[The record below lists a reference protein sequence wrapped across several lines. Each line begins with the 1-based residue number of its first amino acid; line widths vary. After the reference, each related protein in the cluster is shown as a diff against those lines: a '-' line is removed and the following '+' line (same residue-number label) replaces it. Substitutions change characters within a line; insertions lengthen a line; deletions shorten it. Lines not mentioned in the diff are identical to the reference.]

1 MRNQVFKKLFSVL
14 LALIMVAGLLPASV
28 LAEGEGNADST
39 PAPTEA
45 VQPTESAEPTAPTET
60 ETPEVTEVPE
70 PTPENPAATVEP
82 TQGEPTAE
90 PTDEGIMPANVM
102 PVQANVELQYRIVH
116 LDCGREYFT
125 KDWIIALINEMAD
138 AGYNQLQLAF
148 GNGGF
153 RFYLNDMAIGSHSSD
168 EVKNALEAGNA
179 HYNTYGDDENGP
191 NNQEWITYNP
201 SKNAL
206 TETEMNAIIAHAQ
219 SKGIEIVPMLNTP
232 GHMHAVLAAMSELG
246 ISGDL
251 QVSGKP
257 GCLNLENKAAV
268 SFTKELV
275 NKYVKYF
282 ADNGCNFFNAAMDE
296 YSSWENVFYN
306 YANDIISIITGNNMT
321 PRMFNDAL
329 RSNNTISNSNVQV
342 CYWFYGNDCYPVG
355 QITQYQ
361 LINANHDYY
370 YVSTNENWNLYREGY
385 TFVGEYNEDTWINK
399 AKQFNNNTF
408 NYGRGVGTH
417 VNNPVGSMFC
427 IWCNTPGKNT
437 ETQIAQQIR
446 MILRVIG
453 ARMQNSEIYSASNE
467 LVEGGFKADGTI
479 NVPTNNKTVGN
490 GSGNT
495 TADNDTVRVTGPNLA
510 ALTAPEHT
518 GEIAGIEAVEGRI
531 MAYDV
536 TPSTA
541 DNNKYTGE
549 AEVRIKIPAEWD
561 SSKVNAFIVEND
573 GTVND
578 ITGKTEDGW
587 YVFTAPHFSVMGIY
601 EKAATTEVGGTIEI
615 VAGSTGVITVPGD
628 VTNSVGEIADETVA
642 KKVEVKSVQQT
653 GKPISYSATAS
664 ASISAYTEPKW
675 PYTSYSE
682 SNLIDGNANTYYWSK
697 NPQTVGAYAQVD
709 LGVAIPFD
717 AVRIIPTNNADAK
730 CTADVEVSADGSS
743 WTTIGNYDGT
753 KITILSNTA
762 GNVRYIKVRI
772 TEEKANWWQLAEIQ
786 WGSYANGTFTRMAA
800 SGSVTTEGKTET
812 QVTIK
817 GIKVDTTTIEID
829 GKTYTIKVVDATLAE
844 QVLPINLWIT
854 NTGVVPTGWG
864 TSYNSVTREGFT
876 YALDTAH
883 TSGGWETFRAI
894 YELKATEGSIHSAQ
908 GAKLSELIPNTGTA
922 YGYRGGNTPEEYN
935 VDIWKCSYNTPEERQ
950 STDGW
955 TNSSN
960 KGTEFEY
967 IRYWEN
973 KWEYYSATTGKWI
986 EISEVGAGK
995 DDSAKN
1001 QVCVWYRQVTTVTS
1015 EVTTEIVDWGP
1026 IKYAANQCLLD
1037 FAVKYDGT
1045 AGRIPDSFP
1054 VTGKTIGF
1062 DIAPTGNETYY
1073 GTDNGVSYRTVY
1085 GIAGVETAEYEV
1097 YMITLTPSN
1106 DKHTEYINNGSTQ
1119 SSYKYKGTEK
1129 IAWAKTEADANSAE
1143 LYKMPNVKYG
1153 GEPFLESVKIYKN
1166 QGLLVTYYLRA
1177 KETPDSLTVHYA
1189 IQGSETAFYEYN
1201 IAVDRGTTFDSGIA
1215 LDHSQDPYVG
1225 GPLLNG
1231 RVTNSNGETIT
1242 VSSNLATLQGLE
1254 PQYRYSKYEIVGFRK
1269 DDKNVWIYYTFT
1281 REHTYVIDFGL
1292 PLKIKFSDF
1301 GVTTD
1306 AAIDTVSLWEKE
1318 IVLENK
1324 GLYGTAKVITESTEG
1339 KYVLYTLDKPL
1350 DKNITIPLYVKFKQR
1365 VDNDNNKPQRFTA
1378 NIIPATNVYY
1388 EDSFAKFYGSDGTQ
1402 QTVFNPTSAGDVA
1415 GTWYV
1420 AKDTSADNNANAKQ
1434 ALETLGQADH
1444 NPYGYD
1450 PAYNNCTMFSMGS
1463 ARKVTVT
1470 SDMVTN
1476 WTDTS
1481 TWPTAQFTFKG
1492 TGFDIIS
1499 LTDNTSGAI
1508 FVDVYKGNSNSGE
1521 KEKGHV
1527 VNNYYGYTYS
1537 EENGWKINNNPNAIY
1552 QVPVIKVSGLTY
1564 GEHTVVIKVCYD
1576 KIFDVADGKKYSFW
1590 LDAVRVYDPA
1600 GNTLD
1605 NDYVKDSEVKPIYVE
1620 VRKAIIGQSNFTAD
1634 TSVLANGAVF
1644 IDGKST
1650 GATLEEYKNFGPNHE
1665 VYLAKGQAIAFR
1677 IVADKQPT
1685 TVQIGVK
1692 LANGSSGELTLSG
1705 SNAKFAA
1712 YGDAGESVKLTLNT
1726 ATDMYYALNGITWT
1740 VENGSQKSNVIV
1752 LTNTGENSIVSI
1764 TNVKCT
1770 YASITENTTNAV
1782 TLAISYDDA
1791 LMAVDAVNNAI
1802 TPVEPE
1808 PEPEPEPEKTFE
1820 PERFEASWSRNVMQG
1835 RKATLTV
1842 KTSEDVEAITVD
1854 GQTIRS
1860 YRTRTERMG
1869 FGRRAKRITYREFTY
1884 SMVAQESADF
1894 SVTAINAE
1902 GTESEA
1908 ITARLTVKTRPNSM
1922 RDMWDWFKGWF

>member
-1 MRNQVFKKLFSVL
+1 MRNQMFKKLFSVL

-70 PTPENPAATVEP
+70 PTPENPATTVEP

-116 LDCGREYFT
+116 LDCGRKYFS
-125 KDWIIALINEMAD
+125 KDWIIALMYEAKA
-138 AGYNQLQLAF
+138 AGYNQVQLAF
-148 GNGGF
+148 GNKGL
-153 RFYLNDMAIGSHSSD
+153 RFLLNDMSVTVDGTAYDAKSAIQEGNKAYYNAG
-168 EVKNALEAGNA
+168 EKNE
-179 HYNTYGDDENGP
+179 
-191 NNQEWITYNP
+191 
-201 SKNAL
+201 L
-206 TETEMNAIIAHAQ
+206 TEAEMNEILAVADKI
-219 SKGIEIVPMLNTP
+219 GIEIVPLFNTP
-232 GHMHAVLAAMSELG
+232 FHMEAVITAMGRLG
-246 ISGDL
+246 ITKAYYGSNAA
-251 QVSGKP
+251 
-257 GCLNLENKAAV
+257 CLNLSNNTATAFVKA
-268 SFTKELV
+268 LMQ
-275 NKYVKYF
+275 KYITYFQGKGCKYF
-282 ADNGCNFFNAAMDE
+282 NFGADE
-296 YSSWENVFYN
+296 YVGGWNNTFYS
-306 YANDIISIITGNNMT
+306 YANDVAKMISEAGMT
-321 PRMFNDAL
+321 ARAFNDSF
-329 RSNNTISNSNVQV
+329 RYNSNTYISNEYLKDV
-342 CYWFYGNDCYPVG
+342 CYWYTGYSGNLYSGAKTIADSGYN
-355 QITQYQ
+355 
-361 LINANHDYY
+361 LINTNKDYY
-370 YVSTNENWNLYREGY
+370 YVLDSSKSSEYKLSSGNYNNGNNSWENYAGGFSNTTYNNWNTAVGNGNY
-385 TFVGEYNEDTWINK
+385 TATP
-399 AKQFNNNTF
+399 A
-408 NYGRGVGTH
+408 
-417 VNNPVGSMFC
+417 GSMFC
-427 IWCNTPGKNT
+427 IWCDEPGQGT
-437 ETQIAQQIR
+437 ETEVAQQIR

-453 ARMQNSEIYSASNE
+453 ARMQNKNDYSASDV

-479 NVPTNNKTVGN
+479 NVPTNTTTVGN
-490 GSGNT
+490 GNGNAT

-510 ALTAPEHT
+510 ALKCKTATVAIQGAAE
-518 GEIAGIEAVEGRI
+518 GKIA
-531 MAYDV
+531 AYDV

-541 DNNKYTGE
+541 DSNYTKK
-549 AEVRIKIPAEWD
+549 AEVRIKIPEGWD
-561 SSKVNAFIVEND
+561 SSKVIAFIVEND
-573 GTVND
+573 GTVKD
-578 ITGKTEDGW
+578 INGTATEDGW
-587 YVFTAPHFSVMGIY
+587 YMFTAPHFSVMGIY

-615 VAGSTGVITVPGD
+615 VAGQTGVITVPGD
-628 VTNSVGEIADETVA
+628 VTNNVGEIENDTVA
-642 KKVEVKSVQQT
+642 TKVKVEKVQQT
-653 GKPISYSATAS
+653 GETISYNATAS
-664 ASISAYTEPKW
+664 ASLEPHAVNYGYTTYTYSA
-675 PYTSYSE
+675 SY
-682 SNLIDGNANTYYWSK
+682 LIDGKESTYYWSNK
-697 NPQTVGAYAQVD
+697 AQTVGAYAQVD
-709 LGVAIPFD
+709 LGAAIPFD
-717 AVRIIPTNNADAK
+717 AVRIIPTSSDDAK

-743 WTTIGNYDGT
+743 WTTIGSYDGT
-753 KITILSNTA
+753 KTTVLSNTA
-762 GNVRYIKVRI
+762 GNVRYIKVKI
-772 TEEKANWWQLAEIQ
+772 TKASDYWWQLAEIQ

-817 GIKVDTTTIEID
+817 GIAGGETTIEID
-829 GKTYTIKVVDATLAE
+829 GKTYTIKVVDATLAQ

-1045 AGRIPDSFP
+1045 ENRIPNSFP
-1054 VTGKTIGF
+1054 ATGKTIGF
-1062 DIAPTGNETYY
+1062 DCPTNQAVPLSNGYVVKDTDGTY
-1073 GTDNGVSYRTVY
+1073 YRTVY

-1097 YMITLTPSN
+1097 YMITLTPSS
-1106 DKHTEYINNGSTQ
+1106 DSHTAYINNGSTQ
-1119 SSYKYKGTEK
+1119 ANYKYKGTEK
-1129 IAWAKTEADANSAE
+1129 IAWAKTEADANSTE
-1143 LYKMPNVKYG
+1143 LNKMPNVKYG
-1153 GEPFLESVKIYKN
+1153 GEPFLESVKIYQY

-1177 KETPDSLTVHYA
+1177 KQTPDSLTVHYA

-1201 IAVDRGTTFDSGIA
+1201 IAVNQGTTFDSGIA
-1215 LDHSQDPYVG
+1215 LNPQDDDTVG

-1231 RVTNSNGETIT
+1231 EVINSNNETIT
-1242 VSSNLATLQGLE
+1242 VSSELATLQGLE
-1254 PQYRYSKYEIVGFRK
+1254 PQYRYSKYKIVDFRK

-1301 GVTTD
+1301 GVTND
-1306 AAIDTVSLWEKE
+1306 ADIKTVSLWEKE

-1350 DKNITIPLYVKFKQR
+1350 DQNITIPLYVKFKQR

-1388 EDSFAKFYGSDGTQ
+1388 EDSFAKFTDGSGTAAGATWTIVKNDGGTLDEQ
-1402 QTVFNPTSAGDVA
+1402 QQKNSYTN
-1415 GTWYV
+1415 
-1420 AKDTSADNNANAKQ
+1420 Q
-1434 ALETLGQADH
+1434 ALEALGQADH

-1450 PAYNNCTMFSMGS
+1450 PAYDSCTMFSMGS

-1470 SDMVTN
+1470 SDMAKDGVV
-1476 WTDTS
+1476 
-1481 TWPTAQFTFKG
+1481 WPTAQFTFKG

-1508 FVDVYKGNSNSGE
+1508 FVDVYKG
-1521 KEKGHV
+1521 KEATGNRFKSYMV
-1527 VNNYYGYTYS
+1527 DNYYGYKY
-1537 EENGWKINNNPNAIY
+1537 ENGAWVVDKNASNALY
-1552 QVPVIKVSGLTY
+1552 QIPVMRMRDLGY
-1564 GEHTVVIKVCYD
+1564 GEYTAVVTVFYD
-1576 KIFDVADGKKYSFW
+1576 RAFDHADRKSYNFW
-1590 LDAVRVYDPA
+1590 LDAVRVYDPMGESVNT
-1600 GNTLD
+1600 GNIYGQDGEAYPQYIKLR
-1605 NDYVKDSEVKPIYVE
+1605 SELKE
-1620 VRKAIIGQSNFTAD
+1620 LNKGETA
-1634 TSVLANGAVF
+1634 SSGALF
-1644 IDGKST
+1644 IDGKENANIS
-1650 GATLEEYKNFGPNHE
+1650 EYANYGPNNE
-1665 VYLAKGQAIAFR
+1665 VYLAKGQAISFKLVDENLSKIA
-1677 IVADKQPT
+1677 
-1685 TVQIGVK
+1685 TVQIGAK
-1692 LANGSSGELTLSG
+1692 APNGTANLVVNNGE
-1705 SNAKFAA
+1705 AKVL
-1712 YGDAGESVKLTLNT
+1712 GT
-1726 ATDMYYALNGITWT
+1726 ATEMYYDITTAAVNNGAQLVT
-1740 VENGSQKSNVIV
+1740 V
-1752 LTNTGENSIVSI
+1752 TNTGAAILSLTNLKITFTEGNHTVSLDKVSAELQ
-1764 TNVKCT
+1764 TQ
-1770 YASITENTTNAV
+1770 AV
-1782 TLAISYDDA
+1782 QMVRA
-1791 LMAVDAVNNAI
+1791 LFAPA
-1802 TPVEPE
+1802 PVE

-1860 YRTRTERMG
+1860 YRTRTERVG

>member
-14 LALIMVAGLLPASV
+14 LTLIMVAGLLPASV

-45 VQPTESAEPTAPTET
+45 VQPTESAEPTTPTET
-60 ETPEVTEVPE
+60 ETPEVTEIPE

-82 TQGEPTAE
+82 TQGEPTAK

-116 LDCGREYFT
+116 LDCGRKYFS
-125 KDWIIALINEMAD
+125 KDWIIALMYEAKA
-138 AGYNQLQLAF
+138 AGYNQVQLAF
-148 GNGGF
+148 GNKGL
-153 RFYLNDMAIGSHSSD
+153 RFLLDDMS
-168 EVKNALEAGNA
+168 V
-179 HYNTYGDDENGP
+179 NTYEKQAVTDAIKEGNKAY
-191 NNQEWITYNP
+191 YNAGE
-201 SKNAL
+201 KNEL
-206 TETEMNAIIAHAQ
+206 TEAEMDEIFVAADKI
-219 SKGIEIVPMLNTP
+219 GIEIVPLFNTP
-232 GHMHAVLAAMSELG
+232 FHMEAVITAM
-246 ISGDL
+246 
-251 QVSGKP
+251 GKLNITNAYYDSNKA
-257 GCLNLENKAAV
+257 CLNLSNNYATAFVKA
-268 SFTKELV
+268 LMQ
-275 NKYVKYF
+275 KYITYFQGKGCKYF
-282 ADNGCNFFNAAMDE
+282 NFGADE
-296 YSSWENVFYN
+296 YTGGWNSTFYN
-306 YANDIISIITGNNMT
+306 YANEIVSMISAAGMNARI
-321 PRMFNDAL
+321 FNDSF
-329 RSNNTISNSNVQV
+329 RSDSNNGYVNNAQV
-342 CYWFYGNDCYPVG
+342 CYWSSNSGYASTATVYNYAKK
-355 QITQYQ
+355 I
-361 LINANHDYY
+361 INTNQDFY
-370 YVSTNENWNLYREGY
+370 YVVNKDTQQSTWSPNSYYAFSGSFDETTWVNYAKNFSNTTYKNFAGY
-385 TFVGEYNEDTWINK
+385 
-399 AKQFNNNTF
+399 NNGAESIT
-408 NYGRGVGTH
+408 
-417 VNNPVGSMFC
+417 PVGSMFC
-427 IWCNTPGKNT
+427 IWCDNPSHKD
-437 ETQIAQQIR
+437 ETQIAKEIR

-453 ARMQNSEIYSASNE
+453 ARMQNSDIYSASDV
-467 LVEGGFKADGTI
+467 LVESGFKADGTI

-510 ALTAPEHT
+510 ALKCETATVAIQGAAE
-518 GEIAGIEAVEGRI
+518 GKIA
-531 MAYDV
+531 AYDV

-549 AEVRIKIPAEWD
+549 AEVRIKIPEGWD
-561 SSKVNAFIVEND
+561 SSKVIAFIVESD
-573 GTVND
+573 STVND

-587 YVFTAPHFSVMGIY
+587 YAFTASHFSVMGIY
-601 EKAATTEVGGTIEI
+601 EKAATTEVGRTIEI
-615 VAGSTGVITVPGD
+615 TKGSTGVITVNGV
-628 VTNSVGEIADETVA
+628 VTSDKIGSPV
-642 KKVEVKSVQQT
+642 
-653 GKPISYSATAS
+653 
-664 ASISAYTEPKW
+664 
-675 PYTSYSE
+675 
-682 SNLIDGNANTYYWSK
+682 
-697 NPQTVGAYAQVD
+697 
-709 LGVAIPFD
+709 
-717 AVRIIPTNNADAK
+717 NADIA
-730 CTADVEVSADGSS
+730 AVAENGI
-743 WTTIGNYDGT
+743 TT
-753 KITILSNTA
+753 TA
-762 GNVRYIKVRI
+762 GE
-772 TEEKANWWQLAEIQ
+772 TTTAEITSTSDLKE
-786 WGSYANGTFTRMAA
+786 GNKYLIYNTRHNKTLTNQE
-800 SGSVTTEGKTET
+800 STWNNYYYYKGLKLNGSVTTDNGNWWKIKSVNGGYTVDYNAGSKFLTIGNNTASVGSSSAILSLSYNETGKYWNISQNSYYLNNLGDTET
-812 QVTIK
+812 AGGWRDNEAPTDAGSQWQIHEIRQTGDKTTITIK
-817 GIKVDTTTIEID
+817 GIAVGTTTIEID

-864 TSYNSVTREGFT
+864 TSYNNVTREGFT
-876 YALDTAH
+876 YGLDTLH
-883 TSGGWETFRAI
+883 TYNGWETFRAI
-894 YELKATEGSIHSAQ
+894 YELKATEGSIHSEQ
-908 GAKLSELIPNTGTA
+908 GVKLSELIPNKGKA
-922 YGYRGGNTPEEYN
+922 YGYRGSNTPEEYN
-935 VDIWKCSYNTPEERQ
+935 VDIWKCSYNASAERQ

-1045 AGRIPDSFP
+1045 ANRIPNSFP

-1062 DIAPTGNETYY
+1062 DIAPIDNVTYY
-1073 GTDNGVSYRTVY
+1073 GTDNGAIYRTVY
-1085 GIAGVETAEYEV
+1085 GIAGVETLNYEV
-1097 YMITLTPSN
+1097 YMITVTPTS
-1106 DKHTEYINNGSTQ
+1106 DTHTDYVTKGTKPTELNYG
-1119 SSYKYKGTEK
+1119 GTEK
-1129 IAWAKTEADANSAE
+1129 IAWAKTEADANSTE
-1143 LYKMPNVKYG
+1143 LNKMPNVKYG
-1153 GEPFLESVKIYKN
+1153 GEPFLESVKIYQY

-1177 KETPDSLTVHYA
+1177 KQTPDSLTVHYA

-1201 IAVDRGTTFDSGIA
+1201 IAVNKGTTFNSGIA

-1281 REHTYVIDFGL
+1281 REYTYVIDFGL

-1301 GVTTD
+1301 GVTND

-1388 EDSFAKFYGSDGTQ
+1388 EDSFAKFNHGAGAAASAMWTPVYDPGTDAN
-1402 QTVFNPTSAGDVA
+1402 T
-1415 GTWYV
+1415 
-1420 AKDTSADNNANAKQ
+1420 NANTTQ
-1434 ALETLGQADH
+1434 ALEALGQTDH

-1450 PAYNNCTMFSMGS
+1450 PAYQNSTMFSMGS
-1463 ARKVTVT
+1463 AQKVTVT

-1508 FVDVYKGNSNSGE
+1508 FVDVVNKETGK
-1521 KEKGHV
+1521 KEKSV
-1527 VNNYYGYTYS
+1527 FVDNYYGYTYDAT
-1537 EENGWKINNNPNAIY
+1537 NGWQPSTSNKPNALY
-1552 QVPVIKVSGLTY
+1552 QIPVIAVRGLDY
-1564 GEHTVVIKVCYD
+1564 DEHNVVIKVAYSEY
-1576 KIFDVADGKKYSFW
+1576 FDHTANKGSYNFW
-1590 LDAVRVYDPA
+1590 LDAVRVYDPMGKSENT
-1600 GNTLD
+1600 GNTYGQDGEAYPQYIKLR
-1605 NDYVKDSEVKPIYVE
+1605 SE
-1620 VRKAIIGQSNFTAD
+1620 
-1634 TSVLANGAVF
+1634 LAANNGTVGVNGKLLF
-1644 IDGKST
+1644 IDGKENASIS
-1650 GATLEEYKNFGPNHE
+1650 EYANYGPNNE
-1665 VYLAKGQAIAFR
+1665 VYLANGQAITFKLTGNL
-1677 IVADKQPT
+1677 DKIAA
-1685 TVQIGVK
+1685 VQIGAK
-1692 LANGSSGELTLSG
+1692 SPNSNETNKANMVIGDSNKQLS
-1705 SNAKFAA
+1705 
-1712 YGDAGESVKLTLNT
+1712 T
-1726 ATDMYYALNGITWT
+1726 ATEMYYDITTAAVNNGAQLVT
-1740 VENGSQKSNVIV
+1740 V
-1752 LTNTGENSIVSI
+1752 TNTGEAILSLTNLKITYTEKGSVSLGAMNAEEQ
-1764 TNVKCT
+1764 T
-1770 YASITENTTNAV
+1770 ASV
-1782 TLAISYDDA
+1782 
-1791 LMAVDAVNNAI
+1791 MAVRALFAPA
-1802 TPVEPE
+1802 PVE

-1820 PERFEASWSRNVMQG
+1820 PERFEASWTKNVMQG

-1860 YRTRTERMG
+1860 YRTRTERVG

>member
-45 VQPTESAEPTAPTET
+45 VQPTESAEPTEPTKT

-116 LDCGREYFT
+116 LDCGRKYFS
-125 KDWIIALINEMAD
+125 KDWIIALMHEAKA
-138 AGYNQLQLAF
+138 AGYNQVQLAF
-148 GNGGF
+148 GNKGL
-153 RFYLNDMAIGSHSSD
+153 RFLLKDMSVNNYDTQAVTAAIQ
-168 EVKNALEAGNA
+168 AGNEA
-179 HYNTYGDDENGP
+179 YYDAGE
-191 NNQEWITYNP
+191 
-201 SKNAL
+201 KNEL
-206 TETEMNAIIAHAQ
+206 TEAEMNDIFAAANEI
-219 SKGIEIVPMLNTP
+219 GIEIVPLFNTP
-232 GHMHAVLAAMSELG
+232 FHMEAVITAMGQLNIQDAYYG
-246 ISGDL
+246 NN
-251 QVSGKP
+251 KA
-257 GCLNLENKAAV
+257 CLNLSNDYATAFVKA
-268 SFTKELV
+268 LMQ
-275 NKYVKYF
+275 KYITYFQGKGCKYF
-282 ADNGCNFFNAAMDE
+282 NFGADE
-296 YSSWENVFYN
+296 YTGGWNSTFYN
-306 YANDIISIITGNNMT
+306 YANEIVSMISAAGMNARI
-321 PRMFNDAL
+321 FNDSF
-329 RSNNTISNSNVQV
+329 RSDSNNGYVNNAQV
-342 CYWFYGNDCYPVG
+342 CYWSSNSGYASTATVYNYAKK
-355 QITQYQ
+355 I
-361 LINANHDYY
+361 INTNQDFY
-370 YVSTNENWNLYREGY
+370 YVVNKDTQQSTWSPNSYYAFSGSFDETTWVNYAKNFSNTTYKNFAGY
-385 TFVGEYNEDTWINK
+385 
-399 AKQFNNNTF
+399 NNGAESIT
-408 NYGRGVGTH
+408 
-417 VNNPVGSMFC
+417 PVGSMFC
-427 IWCNTPGKNT
+427 IWCDNPSHKD
-437 ETQIAQQIR
+437 ETQIAKEIR

-453 ARMQNSEIYSASNE
+453 ARMQNSDIYSASDV

-479 NVPTNNKTVGN
+479 NTSGSVSTPPTIKDEHGYEGKIDVAIGTSTRIYLPEGIVATWTVTEGKDVVELVAVESDAQKRGEQVVEFADAAPINGNAVMVKALKAGTATVIATLEDGTAITANVEVTDNAKETITVVVGKSFEKTIDGKYD
-490 GSGNT
+490 GTYNT
-495 TADNDTVRVTGPNLA
+495 DKP
-510 ALTAPEHT
+510 
-518 GEIAGIEAVEGRI
+518 EIAT
-531 MAYDV
+531 V
-536 TPSTA
+536 TAEHSQTA
-541 DNNKYTGE
+541 GVT
-549 AEVRIKIPAEWD
+549 
-561 SSKVNAFIVEND
+561 
-573 GTVND
+573 
-578 ITGKTEDGW
+578 
-587 YVFTAPHFSVMGIY
+587 HY
-601 EKAATTEVGGTIEI
+601 EKATLGAGTFFISNNANDTNPTVTVTFEDAGNGKYYIKNSNGEYIYPNATREYGKWSYSLGKGKEPVTIDVNNNNIVVKREVKATTIFGTTATTTYLTLNNSGFGASGNRTNLYIYTQRVEQGIDQTKLTFTGYKEGTTTVTIAGVEYTIE
-615 VAGSTGVITVPGD
+615 
-628 VTNSVGEIADETVA
+628 
-642 KKVEVKSVQQT
+642 VK
-653 GKPISYSATAS
+653 AA
-664 ASISAYTEPKW
+664 EL
-675 PYTSYSE
+675 E
-682 SNLIDGNANTYYWSK
+682 
-697 NPQTVGAYAQVD
+697 
-709 LGVAIPFD
+709 
-717 AVRIIPTNNADAK
+717 
-730 CTADVEVSADGSS
+730 
-743 WTTIGNYDGT
+743 
-753 KITILSNTA
+753 
-762 GNVRYIKVRI
+762 NV
-772 TEEKANWWQLAEIQ
+772 
-786 WGSYANGTFTRMAA
+786 
-800 SGSVTTEGKTET
+800 
-812 QVTIK
+812 
-817 GIKVDTTTIEID
+817 
-829 GKTYTIKVVDATLAE
+829 
-844 QVLPINLWIT
+844 VLPINLWIT
-854 NTGVVPTGWG
+854 NTGVVPSGW
-864 TSYNSVTREGFT
+864 SNSNPVEFT
-876 YALDTAH
+876 YSDD
-883 TSGGWETFRAI
+883 SGNRRSI
-894 YELKATEGSIHSAQ
+894 YMLKASYSTVNSPNGISLSSILPQ
-908 GAKLSELIPNTGTA
+908 VTGTA
-922 YGYRGGNTPEEYN
+922 KSWDGNTYN
-935 VDIWKCSYNTPEERQ
+935 VTYWKSAYHTAENRQ

-955 TNSSN
+955 TNYSH
-960 KGTEFEY
+960 KGTKFEY
-967 IRYWEN
+967 IRFYESSWAYSVDGITWVNIEN
-973 KWEYYSATTGKWI
+973 
-986 EISEVGAGK
+986 VGAEAT
-995 DDSAKN
+995 DTDKN
-1001 QVCVWYRQVTTVTS
+1001 QVCIWYRQVTTVTS

-1026 IKYAANQCLLD
+1026 IDYEANQCLLD
-1037 FAVKYDGT
+1037 FAVKYDGIE
-1045 AGRIPDSFP
+1045 GGGMKPKSFP
-1054 VTGKTIGF
+1054 VTGKTMGF
-1062 DIAPTGNETYY
+1062 TCPTGQTVPLGNGYVVRDTDGTY
-1073 GTDNGVSYRTVY
+1073 YRTVY

-1153 GEPFLESVKIYKN
+1153 GEPFLESVKIYQY

-1177 KETPDSLTVHYA
+1177 KETTESLSVHYA
-1189 IQGSETAFYEYN
+1189 IDGTNVEFHKYN
-1201 IAVDRGTTFDSGIA
+1201 IIVKANADGTYPTFDENIGLNQTNKKGP
-1215 LDHSQDPYVG
+1215 LDHGTIV
-1225 GPLLNG
+1225 
-1231 RVTNSNGETIT
+1231 NSNNVTIT
-1242 VSSNLATLQGLE
+1242 VSSDLSTLNNLE
-1254 PQYRYSKYEIVGFRK
+1254 PQYRYSDYDVERSERK
-1269 DDKNVWIYYTFT
+1269 DPKNVWIYYTFK

-1306 AAIDTVSLWEKE
+1306 AAIDTVSLWKE
-1318 IVLENK
+1318 QIVHENK
-1324 GLYGTAKVITESTEG
+1324 GLYGTAKVITGSTEG

-1378 NIIPATNVYY
+1378 NIIPATSVYY
-1388 EDSFAKFYGSDGTQ
+1388 EDSFAKFTNGSYVDGESNSQ
-1402 QTVFNPTSAGDVA
+1402 EIKWGIEGTS
-1415 GTWYV
+1415 TE
-1420 AKDTSADNNANAKQ
+1420 ANATQ
-1434 ALETLGQADH
+1434 ALEALG
-1444 NPYGYD
+1444 NKTNVYGYD
-1450 PAYNNCTMFSMGS
+1450 PKYDSCTMFSMGS

-1470 SDMVTN
+1470 SDMATTGVV
-1476 WTDTS
+1476 
-1481 TWPTAQFTFKG
+1481 WPTAQFTFKG

-1508 FVDVYKGNSNSGE
+1508 FVVVYKGNSNSGE

-1685 TVQIGVK
+1685 TMQIGVK

>member
-45 VQPTESAEPTAPTET
+45 VQPTESAEPTTPTET

-70 PTPENPAATVEP
+70 PTPENPAATV
-82 TQGEPTAE
+82 EPTAE

-125 KDWIIALINEMAD
+125 KDWIIALINEMAE

-153 RFYLNDMAIGSHSSD
+153 RFYLNNMAVGSYSH
-168 EVKNALEAGNA
+168 EQVMGALEAGNK
-179 HYNTYGDDENGP
+179 HYNIYGDGENGP
-191 NNQEWITYNP
+191 TNSEWITYNP
-201 SKNAL
+201 SVNAL
-206 TETEMNAIIAHAQ
+206 TQTEMDTIIKHAQ

-246 ISGDL
+246 ISGNL

-257 GCLNLENKAAV
+257 GCLNLENTVAV

-275 NKYVKYF
+275 SKYVKYF

-342 CYWFYGNDCYPVG
+342 CYWFYGNDCYPVD

-370 YVSTNENWNLYREGY
+370 YVSTNENWNLYKEGY

-408 NYGRGVGTH
+408 NYGRGFGTH

-453 ARMQNSEIYSASNE
+453 ACMQNSDIYSASDVH
-467 LVEGGFKADGTI
+467 VEGGFKADGTI
-479 NVPTNNKTVGN
+479 NVPTNNKTVVN
-490 GSGNT
+490 
-495 TADNDTVRVTGPNLA
+495 DNDTVRVTGPNLA

-541 DNNKYTGE
+541 DNTYTGE

-561 SSKVNAFIVEND
+561 SSKVNAFIVGND
-573 GTVND
+573 STVND

-601 EKAATTEVGGTIEI
+601 EKAATTEVGGTITI
-615 VAGSTGVITVPGD
+615 VEGKEEVLTVDGEVAKNKIGDPADTAVAIKTGVEYGTKPGEGTQFTLGNKITTGD
-628 VTNSVGEIADETVA
+628 GVISDGNGNYLVVSEKGEISNTKEIADATVFN
-642 KKVEVKSVQQT
+642 VTSSGYLTTYYTIQVKGRNQYLTINNNNKLAIQNSSSPWYYYNGYGFYQQK
-653 GKPISYSATAS
+653 GRNYYYLKFNNGWTAS
-664 ASISAYTEPKW
+664 TGNG
-675 PYTSYSE
+675 TSGYLYKRADSP
-682 SNLIDGNANTYYWSK
+682 NL
-697 NPQTVGAYAQVD
+697 VD
-709 LGVAIPFD
+709 I
-717 AVRIIPTNNADAK
+717 
-730 CTADVEVSADGSS
+730 
-743 WTTIGNYDGT
+743 T
-753 KITILSNTA
+753 KIT
-762 GNVRYIKVRI
+762 
-772 TEEKANWWQLAEIQ
+772 
-786 WGSYANGTFTRMAA
+786 F
-800 SGSVTTEGKTET
+800 
-812 QVTIK
+812 K
-817 GIKVDTTTIEID
+817 GIKSGTTTVTIAGVEYNIEV
-829 GKTYTIKVVDATLAE
+829 KAAE
-844 QVLPINLWIT
+844 LENVVLPINLWIT
-854 NTGVVPTGWG
+854 NTGVVPTNWSNG
-864 TSYNSVTREGFT
+864 TPAEFT
-876 YALDTAH
+876 YNDD
-883 TSGGWETFRAI
+883 GGNRRSI
-894 YELKATEGSIHSAQ
+894 YTLKASHSTVNSPNGISLSSILPQ
-908 GAKLSELIPNTGTA
+908 VTGTA
-922 YGYRGGNTPEEYN
+922 KSWDNNTYN
-935 VDIWKCSYNTPEERQ
+935 VTYWKSAYHTAENRQ

-955 TNSSN
+955 TNYSH
-960 KGTEFEY
+960 KGTKFEY
-967 IRYWEN
+967 IRFYEGSWAYSVDGITWVNIEN
-973 KWEYYSATTGKWI
+973 
-986 EISEVGAGK
+986 VGAGAT
-995 DDSAKN
+995 DTDKN
-1001 QVCVWYRQVTTVTS
+1001 QVCIWYRQVTTVTS

-1026 IKYAANQCLLD
+1026 IQYSADQCLLD

-1045 AGRIPDSFP
+1045 SNRIPNSFP
-1054 VTGKTIGF
+1054 VTDKTIGF

-1085 GIAGVETAEYEV
+1085 GIAGVETAAYEV
-1097 YMITLTPSN
+1097 YMITLTPSAN
-1106 DKHTEYINNGSTQ
+1106 EP
-1119 SSYKYKGTEK
+1119 SSSISDYNKYEYKGTEK
-1129 IAWAKTEADANSAE
+1129 IAWAKTEADANSTE
-1143 LYKMPNVKYG
+1143 LYKMPNVEYG
-1153 GEPFLESVKIYKN
+1153 GEPFLKSVKIYQK

-1177 KETPDSLTVHYA
+1177 KQTLDSLTVHYA

-1201 IAVDRGTTFDSGIA
+1201 IAVNRGTTFNSEIA
-1215 LDHSQDPYVG
+1215 LDPNQDPNVG
-1225 GPLLNG
+1225 GPLLYG
-1231 RVTNSNGETIT
+1231 KVTNSNNETIT
-1242 VSSNLATLQGLE
+1242 VSSELATLQGLE
-1254 PQYRYSKYEIVGFRK
+1254 PQYRYSKYEIVDFRK

-1301 GVTTD
+1301 GVTDD
-1306 AAIDTVSLWEKE
+1306 AAIDTVSLWKE
-1318 IVLENK
+1318 QIVHENK
-1324 GLYGTAKVITESTEG
+1324 GLYGTAKVITGSTEG

-1350 DKNITIPLYVKFKQR
+1350 DKNITIPLYVKFSQKG
-1365 VDNDNNKPQRFTA
+1365 DNDKPQLFTA
-1378 NIIPATNVYY
+1378 NIIPATSVYY
-1388 EDSFAKFYGSDGTQ
+1388 EDSFAKFTNGSYNGGAIAWED
-1402 QTVFNPTSAGDVA
+1402 A
-1415 GTWYV
+1415 GT
-1420 AKDTSADNNANAKQ
+1420 KPQETPTQ
-1434 ALETLGQADH
+1434 ALEALG
-1444 NPYGYD
+1444 NKTNVYGYD
-1450 PAYNNCTMFSMGS
+1450 PAYQNSTMFSMGS
-1463 ARKVTVT
+1463 AQKVTVT
-1470 SDMVTN
+1470 STMATTGVV
-1476 WTDTS
+1476 
-1481 TWPTAQFTFKG
+1481 WPTAQFTFKG

-1508 FVDVYKGNSNSGE
+1508 FVDVVNAKTGVKAKSLF
-1521 KEKGHV
+1521 
-1527 VNNYYGYTYS
+1527 VNNYYGYKYNEATQTW
-1537 EENGWKINNNPNAIY
+1537 ETVQTGNNALY
-1552 QVPVIKVSGLTY
+1552 QIPVIAVRDLGY
-1564 GEHTVVIKVCYD
+1564 DEYNVVISVAYNTFFD
-1576 KIFDVADGKKYSFW
+1576 KTTKQEYSFW
-1590 LDAVRVYDPA
+1590 LDAVRVYDPM
-1600 GNTLD
+1600 GESVNTGETYKPDGEAYPQYIKLR
-1605 NDYVKDSEVKPIYVE
+1605 SELK
-1620 VRKAIIGQSNFTAD
+1620 KLNGDGTA
-1634 TSVLANGAVF
+1634 SSGALF
-1644 IDGKST
+1644 IDGKENANIS
-1650 GATLEEYKNFGPNHE
+1650 EYANYGPNNE
-1665 VYLAKGQAIAFR
+1665 VYLAKGQAITFKLVGENLSKIA
-1677 IVADKQPT
+1677 
-1685 TVQIGVK
+1685 TVQIGAK
-1692 LANGSSGELTLSG
+1692 SPNSSAE
-1705 SNAKFAA
+1705 K
-1712 YGDAGESVKLTLNT
+1712 T
-1726 ATDMYYALNGITWT
+1726 ATMKVGADVKQEILGTATEMYYDISAVKDGR
-1740 VENGSQKSNVIV
+1740 IV
-1752 LTNTGENSIVSI
+1752 TITNTGEAILSLTNLKITYTEGNQTVSLGEVSAEQQ
-1764 TNVKCT
+1764 TQ
-1770 YASITENTTNAV
+1770 AV
-1782 TLAISYDDA
+1782 QMVRA
-1791 LMAVDAVNNAI
+1791 LFAPA
-1802 TPVEPE
+1802 PVE

-1860 YRTRTERMG
+1860 YRTRTERVG

-1908 ITARLTVKTRPNSM
+1908 ITARLTVKTRPNSL

>member
-14 LALIMVAGLLPASV
+14 LALIMVAGLLPASAMAGGWGAMDV
-28 LAEGEGNADST
+28 DTT
-39 PAPTEA
+39 PVPTET

-60 ETPEVTEVPE
+60 ETPEEPAATPEVTEVPE

-125 KDWIIALINEMAD
+125 KDWIIALINEMAE

-179 HYNTYGDDENGP
+179 HYNTYGDSEDP
-191 NNQEWITYNP
+191 NNKEWISYAPKT
-201 SKNAL
+201 NAL
-206 TETEMNAIIAHAQ
+206 TETEMKAIIDYARE
-219 SKGIEIVPMLNTP
+219 KGIEIVPMLNTP
-232 GHMHAVLAAMSELG
+232 GHMHAVLAAMSKLG
-246 ISGDL
+246 ITGDL
-251 QVSGKP
+251 QVSDKP
-257 GCLNLENKAAV
+257 GCLNLENTVAV

-275 NKYVKYF
+275 SKYVKYF

-306 YANDIISIITGNNMT
+306 YANEIISIITKYNMT

-329 RSNNTISNSNVQV
+329 RRNNTISNSNVQV
-342 CYWFYGNDCYPVG
+342 CYWFYGNNCYPVDD
-355 QITQYQ
+355 ITQYQ

-408 NYGRGVGTH
+408 NYGSGVGTT

-453 ARMQNSEIYSASNE
+453 ARMQNSDIYSASNE

-510 ALTAPEHT
+510 ALKCETTTVTIQGAAE
-518 GEIAGIEAVEGRI
+518 GKIA
-531 MAYDV
+531 AYDV

-541 DNNKYTGE
+541 DNNKYIGE
-549 AEVRIKIPAEWD
+549 AEVRIKIPEGWD
-561 SSKVNAFIVEND
+561 KTKVKAFIVED
-573 GTVND
+573 GTAKD
-578 ITGKTEDGW
+578 IDGTATEDGW

-615 VAGSTGVITVPGD
+615 TKGSTGVITVPGD
-628 VTNSVGEIADETVA
+628 VTNSVGEIADKTVA
-642 KKVEVKSVQQT
+642 EKVEVKPVQQT
-653 GKPISYSATAS
+653 GETISYSATAS
-664 ASISAYTEPKW
+664 TDAGVNGNYVV
-675 PYTSYSE
+675 
-682 SNLIDGNANTYYWSK
+682 SNLIDGELNTKYYSGGSQKVGQHVQIDIGAAIQFDTVLVSTPSDSNMNGNTSDYCTNANVMVS
-697 NPQTVGAYAQVD
+697 VD
-709 LGVAIPFD
+709 GENWTTLGQY
-717 AVRIIPTNNADAK
+717 T
-730 CTADVEVSADGSS
+730 GSS
-743 WTTIGNYDGT
+743 NNKTQTYTNSLE
-753 KITILSNTA
+753 K
-762 GNVRYIKVRI
+762 VRYIRVQI
-772 TEEKANWWQLAEIQ
+772 TTAKNNWWQLAEIQ
-786 WGSYANGTFTRMAA
+786 WGSYANGKFTRMAA

-817 GIKVDTTTIEID
+817 GIAGGETTIKID
-829 GKTYTIKVVDATLAE
+829 GKTYTIKVVDATLAQ

-854 NTGVVPTGWG
+854 NTGVVPDGWG
-864 TSYNSVTREGFT
+864 TSYNNVTREGFT
-876 YALDTAH
+876 YGLDTQH
-883 TSGGWETFRAI
+883 TNNGWETFRAI
-894 YELKATEGSIHSAQ
+894 YELKATEDSIHSEQ
-908 GAKLSELIPNTGTA
+908 GVKLSELIPNKGKA
-922 YGYRGGNTPEEYN
+922 YGYRGSNTPEEYN
-935 VDIWKCSYNTPEERQ
+935 VDIWKCSYNASAERQ

-967 IRYWEN
+967 IRYWDN
-973 KWEYYSATTGKWI
+973 KWEYCSAKTGEWT
-986 EISEVGAGK
+986 EVGEVGAGK
-995 DDSAKN
+995 DDSGKN

-1045 AGRIPDSFP
+1045 ANRIPNSFP

-1062 DIAPTGNETYY
+1062 DIAPIDNVTYY
-1073 GTDNGVSYRTVY
+1073 GTDNGAIYRTVY
-1085 GIAGVETAEYEV
+1085 GIAGVETSNYEV

-1106 DKHTEYINNGSTQ
+1106 DNHSVYINKNSTLT
-1119 SSYKYKGTEK
+1119 SYNYDGTEK

-1153 GEPFLESVKIYKN
+1153 GEPFLESVKIYQY

-1177 KETPDSLTVHYA
+1177 KETTDSLTVHYA
-1189 IQGSETAFYEYN
+1189 IDGTNVEFHKYN
-1201 IAVDRGTTFDSGIA
+1201 IIVKANADGTYPTFDENIG
-1215 LDHSQDPYVG
+1215 LNKTNPK
-1225 GPLLNG
+1225 GPLDNG
-1231 RVTNSNGETIT
+1231 TIVNSTDVTIT
-1242 VSSNLATLQGLE
+1242 VSSDLSTLNNLE
-1254 PQYRYSKYEIVGFRK
+1254 PQYRYSDYDVKRSWRE
-1269 DDKNVWIYYTFT
+1269 DDKNVWIYYTFK

-1301 GVTTD
+1301 GVTND
-1306 AAIDTVSLWEKE
+1306 EAIGTVSLWEKE
-1318 IVLENK
+1318 TVLENK
-1324 GLYGTAKVITESTEG
+1324 GLYGTAKVITGSTEG

-1350 DKNITIPLYVKFKQR
+1350 DKNITIPLYVKFSQKG
-1365 VDNDNNKPQRFTA
+1365 DNDKPQLFTA

-1420 AKDTSADNNANAKQ
+1420 AKDTSADNNANANQ
-1434 ALETLGQADH
+1434 ALEALGQENH

-1450 PAYNNCTMFSMGS
+1450 PAYDSCTMFSMGS

-1470 SDMVTN
+1470 SDMAKDGVV
-1476 WTDTS
+1476 
-1481 TWPTAQFTFKG
+1481 WPTAQFTFKG

-1508 FVDVYKGNSNSGE
+1508 FVDVYKG
-1521 KEKGHV
+1521 KEATGNRFKSYMV
-1527 VNNYYGYTYS
+1527 DNYYGYKY
-1537 EENGWKINNNPNAIY
+1537 ENGAWVVDKNASNALY
-1552 QVPVIKVSGLTY
+1552 QIPVMRMRDLGGY
-1564 GEHTVVIKVCYD
+1564 GEYTAVVTVFYD
-1576 KIFDVADGKKYSFW
+1576 RAFDHADRKSYNFW
-1590 LDAVRVYDPA
+1590 LDAVRVYDPMGESVNT
-1600 GNTLD
+1600 GNTYGQDGEAYPQYIKLR
-1605 NDYVKDSEVKPIYVE
+1605 SELKE
-1620 VRKAIIGQSNFTAD
+1620 LNSDGTA
-1634 TSVLANGAVF
+1634 SSGALF
-1644 IDGKST
+1644 IDGKGNANIS
-1650 GATLEEYKNFGPNHE
+1650 EYSNYGPNNE
-1665 VYLAKGQAIAFR
+1665 VYLANGQAITFMLTGNDLSKIA
-1677 IVADKQPT
+1677 
-1685 TVQIGVK
+1685 TVQIGAK
-1692 LANGSSGELTLSG
+1692 SPNSNGTKNANMVIGNITQ
-1705 SNAKFAA
+1705 N
-1712 YGDAGESVKLTLNT
+1712 LNT
-1726 ATDMYYALNGITWT
+1726 ATEMYYDITTAAVKNGNAELVTI
-1740 VENGSQKSNVIV
+1740 
-1752 LTNTGENSIVSI
+1752 TNTGEAILSLTNLKITYTDGNQTVSLGEVRAEQQ
-1764 TNVKCT
+1764 TQ
-1770 YASITENTTNAV
+1770 AV
-1782 TLAISYDDA
+1782 QVVRA
-1791 LMAVDAVNNAI
+1791 LFAPA
-1802 TPVEPE
+1802 PVE

-1860 YRTRTERMG
+1860 YRTRTERVG

>member
-14 LALIMVAGLLPASV
+14 LALIMVAGLLPASAMAGGWGAMDV
-28 LAEGEGNADST
+28 DTT
-39 PAPTEA
+39 PELTETE
-45 VQPTESAEPTAPTET
+45 QPTESAEPTKPAET

-70 PTPENPAATVEP
+70 PTPENPATTVEP

-116 LDCGREYFT
+116 LDCGRKYFS
-125 KDWIIALINEMAD
+125 KDWIIALMYEAKA
-138 AGYNQLQLAF
+138 AGYNQVQLAF
-148 GNGGF
+148 GNKGL
-153 RFYLNDMAIGSHSSD
+153 RFLLDDMS
-168 EVKNALEAGNA
+168 V
-179 HYNTYGDDENGP
+179 NTYEKQAVTDAIKEGNKAY
-191 NNQEWITYNP
+191 YNAGE
-201 SKNAL
+201 KNEL
-206 TETEMNAIIAHAQ
+206 TEAEMDEIFVAADKI
-219 SKGIEIVPMLNTP
+219 GIEIVPLFNTP
-232 GHMHAVLAAMSELG
+232 FHMEAVITAM
-246 ISGDL
+246 
-251 QVSGKP
+251 GKLNITNAYY
-257 GCLNLENKAAV
+257 GSNKACLNLSNNYATAFVKA
-268 SFTKELV
+268 LMQ
-275 NKYVKYF
+275 KYITYFQGKGCKYF
-282 ADNGCNFFNAAMDE
+282 NFGADE
-296 YSSWENVFYN
+296 YTGGWNSTFYN
-306 YANDIISIITGNNMT
+306 YANEIVSMISAAGMNARI
-321 PRMFNDAL
+321 FNDSF
-329 RSNNTISNSNVQV
+329 RSDSNNGYVNNAQV
-342 CYWFYGNDCYPVG
+342 CYWSSNSGYASTATVYNYAKE
-355 QITQYQ
+355 I
-361 LINANHDYY
+361 INTNQDFY
-370 YVSTNENWNLYREGY
+370 YVVNKDTQQSTCSPNSYYAFSGSFDETTWVNYAKNFSNTTYKNFAGY
-385 TFVGEYNEDTWINK
+385 
-399 AKQFNNNTF
+399 NNGAESIT
-408 NYGRGVGTH
+408 
-417 VNNPVGSMFC
+417 PVGSMFC
-427 IWCNTPGKNT
+427 IWCDNPSHKD
-437 ETQIAQQIR
+437 ETQIAKEIR

-453 ARMQNSEIYSASNE
+453 ARMQNSDIYSASDV

-510 ALTAPEHT
+510 ALKCETATVAIQGAAE
-518 GEIAGIEAVEGRI
+518 GKIA
-531 MAYDV
+531 AYDV

-549 AEVRIKIPAEWD
+549 AEVRIKIPEGWD
-561 SSKVNAFIVEND
+561 SSKVIAFIVESD
-573 GTVND
+573 STVND

-587 YVFTAPHFSVMGIY
+587 YAFTASHFSVMGIY
-601 EKAATTEVGGTIEI
+601 EKAATTEVGRTIEI
-615 VAGSTGVITVPGD
+615 TKGSTGVITVNGV
-628 VTNSVGEIADETVA
+628 VTSDKIGSPV
-642 KKVEVKSVQQT
+642 
-653 GKPISYSATAS
+653 
-664 ASISAYTEPKW
+664 
-675 PYTSYSE
+675 
-682 SNLIDGNANTYYWSK
+682 
-697 NPQTVGAYAQVD
+697 
-709 LGVAIPFD
+709 
-717 AVRIIPTNNADAK
+717 NADIA
-730 CTADVEVSADGSS
+730 AVAENGI
-743 WTTIGNYDGT
+743 TT
-753 KITILSNTA
+753 TA
-762 GNVRYIKVRI
+762 GE
-772 TEEKANWWQLAEIQ
+772 TTTAEITSTSDLKE
-786 WGSYANGTFTRMAA
+786 GNKYLIYNTRHNKTLTNQE
-800 SGSVTTEGKTET
+800 STWNNYYYYYKGLKLNGSVTTDNGNWWKIKSVNGGYTVDYNAGSKFLTIGNNTASVGSSSAILSLSYNETGKYWNISQNSYYLNNLGDTET
-812 QVTIK
+812 AGGWRDNEAPTDAGSQWQIHEIRQTGDKTTITIK
-817 GIKVDTTTIEID
+817 GIAVGTTTIEID

-864 TSYNSVTREGFT
+864 TSYNNVTREGFT
-876 YALDTAH
+876 YGLDTLH
-883 TSGGWETFRAI
+883 TYNGWETFRAI
-894 YELKATEGSIHSAQ
+894 YELKATEGSIHSEQ
-908 GAKLSELIPNTGTA
+908 GVKLSELIPNKGKA
-922 YGYRGGNTPEEYN
+922 YGYRGSNTPEEYN
-935 VDIWKCSYNTPEERQ
+935 VDIWKCSYNASAERQ

-1045 AGRIPDSFP
+1045 ANRIPNSFP

-1062 DIAPTGNETYY
+1062 DIAPIDNVTYY
-1073 GTDNGVSYRTVY
+1073 GTDNGAIYRTVY
-1085 GIAGVETAEYEV
+1085 GIAGVETLNYEV
-1097 YMITLTPSN
+1097 YMITVTPTS
-1106 DKHTEYINNGSTQ
+1106 DTHTDYVTKGTKPTELNYG
-1119 SSYKYKGTEK
+1119 GTEK
-1129 IAWAKTEADANSAE
+1129 IAWAKTEADANSTE
-1143 LYKMPNVKYG
+1143 LNKMPNVEYG
-1153 GEPFLESVKIYKN
+1153 GEPFLESVKIYQY

-1177 KETPDSLTVHYA
+1177 KQTPDSLTVHYA

-1215 LDHSQDPYVG
+1215 LDNSQDPYVG

-1301 GVTTD
+1301 GVTND
-1306 AAIDTVSLWEKE
+1306 ADIKTVSLWEKK
-1318 IVLENK
+1318 IVHENK
-1324 GLYGTAKVITESTEG
+1324 GLYGTAKVITGSTEG

-1350 DKNITIPLYVKFKQR
+1350 DKNITIPLYVKFNQR
-1365 VDNDNNKPQRFTA
+1365 GDNDKPQLFTA

-1388 EDSFAKFYGSDGTQ
+1388 EDSFAKFNHGAGAAASAMWTPVYDPGTDAN
-1402 QTVFNPTSAGDVA
+1402 T
-1415 GTWYV
+1415 
-1420 AKDTSADNNANAKQ
+1420 NANTTQ
-1434 ALETLGQADH
+1434 ALEALGQTDH

-1450 PAYNNCTMFSMGS
+1450 PAYQNSTMFSMGS
-1463 ARKVTVT
+1463 AQKVTVT

-1508 FVDVYKGNSNSGE
+1508 FVDVYNVKTSN
-1521 KEKGHV
+1521 KEKSV
-1527 VNNYYGYTYS
+1527 FVDNYYGYTYNS
-1537 EENGWKINNNPNAIY
+1537 ETNTWDATPEKANALY
-1552 QVPVIKVSGLTY
+1552 QIPVIALRNLPY
-1564 GEHTVVIKVCYD
+1564 AEYNVVIKVAYSEY
-1576 KIFDVADGKKYSFW
+1576 FDHTAEPQGSYSFW

-1600 GNTLD
+1600 GTDLD
-1605 NDYVKDSEVKPIYVE
+1605 NEYVKDKEGFPQYIKLRDAVANKDAALDGK
-1620 VRKAIIGQSNFTAD
+1620 KA
-1634 TSVLANGAVF
+1634 LF
-1644 IDGKST
+1644 IDGGNT
-1650 GATLEEYKNFGPNHE
+1650 ADIATYANIGPNNE
-1665 VYLAKGQAIAFR
+1665 VYLANGQAITFKLNVGNAN
-1677 IVADKQPT
+1677 IET
-1685 TVQIGVK
+1685 IQIGAKAPMSEGTAK
-1692 LANGSSGELTLSG
+1692 LNVN
-1705 SNAKFAA
+1705 NA
-1712 YGDAGESVKLTLNT
+1712 EV
-1726 ATDMYYALNGITWT
+1726 
-1740 VENGSQKSNVIV
+1740 VENGLSTATEMYYNIKDKMGANNTFTISNTGSGILS
-1752 LTNTGENSIVSI
+1752 LTNLKITFNAKGSVSLGAMNAEEQ
-1764 TNVKCT
+1764 T
-1770 YASITENTTNAV
+1770 ASV
-1782 TLAISYDDA
+1782 
-1791 LMAVDAVNNAI
+1791 MAVRALFAPA
-1802 TPVEPE
+1802 PVE

-1820 PERFEASWSRNVMQG
+1820 PDRFEASWSRNVMQG

-1860 YRTRTERMG
+1860 YRTRTERVG

>member
-45 VQPTESAEPTAPTET
+45 VQPTESAEPTKPAET

-206 TETEMNAIIAHAQ
+206 TETEMNAIIKHAK

-232 GHMHAVLAAMSELG
+232 GHMHAVLAAMNQLN
-246 ISGDL
+246 IAGDL
-251 QVSGKP
+251 QVSGKH
-257 GCLNLENKAAV
+257 GCLNLSNTEAV
-268 SFTKELV
+268 AFTKALV
-275 NKYVKYF
+275 EKYVYYF
-282 ADNGCNFFNAAMDE
+282 AREGCKFFNFAMDE
-296 YSSWENVFYN
+296 YSSFDTNFFI
-306 YANDIISIITGNNMT
+306 YANYLIAYANTKEIT
-321 PRMFNDAL
+321 PRVFNDAL
-329 RSNNTISNSNVQV
+329 SNGKTNNGFIEGTQV
-342 CYWFYGNDCYPVG
+342 CCWDSIQNTGSYSV
-355 QITQYQ
+355 
-361 LINANHDYY
+361 INTSHDFY

-385 TFVGEYNEDTWINK
+385 TFVGEYAEATWIEH
-399 AKQFNNNTF
+399 AKKFDNNVFLYKKVSSNI
-408 NYGRGVGTH
+408 
-417 VNNPVGSMFC
+417 NPVGSMFC
-427 IWCNTPGKNT
+427 IWCNTPGKND

-453 ARMQNSEIYSASNE
+453 ARMQNSNIYSASNE

-490 GSGNT
+490 DS
-495 TADNDTVRVTGPNLA
+495 DTVRVTGPNLA
-510 ALTAPEHT
+510 ALKCETATVTIQGAAE
-518 GEIAGIEAVEGRI
+518 GKIA
-531 MAYDV
+531 AYDV

-541 DNNKYTGE
+541 DNNKYTGK
-549 AEVRIKIPAEWD
+549 AEVRIKIPTEWD
-561 SSKVNAFIVEND
+561 ISKVIAFIVESD
-573 GTVND
+573 GAVKD
-578 ITGKTEDGW
+578 INGTATDDGW

-601 EKAATTEVGGTIEI
+601 EKAVTYVEKTVTVAVGDSETVTIE
-615 VAGSTGVITVPGD
+615 GYDYSEQ
-628 VTNSVGEIADETVA
+628 VGEIDTNIATVKVTCEGVTISEFTPATSISNNAKYIVKYGDKYIDENGKLTDNISEAAEWTYERYDNTYGRLKNSKNQYLTYQNSGSFNAVNPYQNNSWL
-642 KKVEVKSVQQT
+642 KVEGTTVNM
-653 GKPISYSATAS
+653 YSGSNYNIALSLGTK
-664 ASISAYTEPKW
+664 TE
-675 PYTSYSE
+675 
-682 SNLIDGNANTYYWSK
+682 
-697 NPQTVGAYAQVD
+697 
-709 LGVAIPFD
+709 
-717 AVRIIPTNNADAK
+717 
-730 CTADVEVSADGSS
+730 GSS
-743 WTTIGNYDGT
+743 QPFTTI
-753 KITILSNTA
+753 
-762 GNVRYIKVRI
+762 
-772 TEEKANWWQLAEIQ
+772 
-786 WGSYANGTFTRMAA
+786 TFT
-800 SGSVTTEGKTET
+800 GVKEGTTSVVIGET
-812 QVTIK
+812 RYMV
-817 GIKVDTTTIEID
+817 
-829 GKTYTIKVVDATLAE
+829 KVVDATLAQ

-864 TSYNSVTREGFT
+864 TSFDSVTREGFT

-1026 IKYAANQCLLD
+1026 IQYGANQCLLD

-1062 DIAPTGNETYY
+1062 DCPTDQTVPLGNGYVVQDTDGTY
-1073 GTDNGVSYRTVY
+1073 YRTVY
-1085 GIAGVETAEYEV
+1085 GIAGVETSNYEV
-1097 YMITLTPSN
+1097 YMITVTPTSDTHTDSVTNGTKPTESN
-1106 DKHTEYINNGSTQ
+1106 GYTYGGTDG
-1119 SSYKYKGTEK
+1119 GTEK

-1153 GEPFLESVKIYKN
+1153 GEPFLESVKIYRY

-1177 KETPDSLTVHYA
+1177 KETTESLSVHYA
-1189 IQGSETAFYEYN
+1189 IDGTNVEFHKYN
-1201 IAVDRGTTFDSGIA
+1201 IIVKANADGTYPTFDENIGLNQTNKKGP
-1215 LDHSQDPYVG
+1215 LDHGTIV
-1225 GPLLNG
+1225 
-1231 RVTNSNGETIT
+1231 NSNNVTIT
-1242 VSSNLATLQGLE
+1242 VSSDLSTLNNLE
-1254 PQYRYSKYEIVGFRK
+1254 PQYRYSDYDVERSERK
-1269 DDKNVWIYYTFT
+1269 DPKNVWIYYTFK

-1301 GVTTD
+1301 GVTND
-1306 AAIDTVSLWEKE
+1306 AAIETVSLWKE
-1318 IVLENK
+1318 ETVLENK
-1324 GLYGTAKVITESTEG
+1324 GLYGTAKVITDGTEG

-1350 DKNITIPLYVKFKQR
+1350 DKNITIPLYVKFQQR
-1365 VDNDNNKPQRFTA
+1365 GDNDNNKPQLFTA

-1388 EDSFAKFYGSDGTQ
+1388 EDSFAKFTDGSGAAASAMWTPVYDPGTDAN
-1402 QTVFNPTSAGDVA
+1402 T
-1415 GTWYV
+1415 
-1420 AKDTSADNNANAKQ
+1420 NANTTQ
-1434 ALETLGQADH
+1434 ALEALGQTDH

-1450 PAYNNCTMFSMGS
+1450 PAYQNSTMFSMGS
-1463 ARKVTVT
+1463 AQKVTVT

-1508 FVDVYKGNSNSGE
+1508 FVDVVNKETGK
-1521 KEKGHV
+1521 KEKSV
-1527 VNNYYGYTYS
+1527 FVDNYYGYTYDAT
-1537 EENGWKINNNPNAIY
+1537 NGWQPSTSNKPNALY
-1552 QVPVIKVSGLTY
+1552 QIPVIAVRGLDY
-1564 GEHTVVIKVCYD
+1564 DEHNVVIKVAYSEY
-1576 KIFDVADGKKYSFW
+1576 FDHTANKGSYNFW
-1590 LDAVRVYDPA
+1590 LDAVRVYDPMGKSENT
-1600 GNTLD
+1600 GNTYGQDGEAYPQYIKLR
-1605 NDYVKDSEVKPIYVE
+1605 SE
-1620 VRKAIIGQSNFTAD
+1620 
-1634 TSVLANGAVF
+1634 LAANNGTVGVNGKLLF
-1644 IDGKST
+1644 IDGKENASIS
-1650 GATLEEYKNFGPNHE
+1650 EYANYGPNNE
-1665 VYLAKGQAIAFR
+1665 VYLANGQAITFKLTGNL
-1677 IVADKQPT
+1677 DKIAA
-1685 TVQIGVK
+1685 VQIGAK
-1692 LANGSSGELTLSG
+1692 SPNSNETNKANMVIGDSNKQLS
-1705 SNAKFAA
+1705 
-1712 YGDAGESVKLTLNT
+1712 T
-1726 ATDMYYALNGITWT
+1726 ATEMYYDITTAAVNNGAQLVT
-1740 VENGSQKSNVIV
+1740 V
-1752 LTNTGENSIVSI
+1752 TNTGEAILSLTNLKITYTEKGSVSLGAMNAEEQ
-1764 TNVKCT
+1764 T
-1770 YASITENTTNAV
+1770 ASV
-1782 TLAISYDDA
+1782 
-1791 LMAVDAVNNAI
+1791 MAVRALFAPA
-1802 TPVEPE
+1802 PVE

-1820 PERFEASWSRNVMQG
+1820 PERFEASWTKNVMQG

-1860 YRTRTERMG
+1860 YRTRTERVG

>member
-116 LDCGREYFT
+116 LDCGRKYFS
-125 KDWIIALINEMAD
+125 KDWIIALMHEAKA
-138 AGYNQLQLAF
+138 AGYNQVQLAF
-148 GNGGF
+148 GNKGL
-153 RFYLNDMAIGSHSSD
+153 RFLLEDMSVNNYDTQAVTEAIQ
-168 EVKNALEAGNA
+168 AGNKA
-179 HYNTYGDDENGP
+179 YYNAGE
-191 NNQEWITYNP
+191 
-201 SKNAL
+201 KNEL
-206 TETEMNAIIAHAQ
+206 TEAEMDEIFAAAEKI
-219 SKGIEIVPMLNTP
+219 GIEIVPLFNTP
-232 GHMHAVLAAMSELG
+232 FHMEAVITAMGKLN
-246 ISGDL
+246 ISNAYYGNNEA
-251 QVSGKP
+251 
-257 GCLNLENKAAV
+257 CLNLSNNTATAFVKA
-268 SFTKELV
+268 LMQ
-275 NKYVKYF
+275 KYITYFKGKCKYF
-282 ADNGCNFFNAAMDE
+282 NFGADE
-296 YSSWENVFYN
+296 YVGGWNNTFYS
-306 YANDIISIITGNNMT
+306 YANDVAKMISEAGMT
-321 PRMFNDAL
+321 ARAFNDSF
-329 RSNNTISNSNVQV
+329 RDGSNTYISNEYLKEV
-342 CYWFYGNDCYPVG
+342 CYWYSGYDGNLYSGAKTVADSGYA
-355 QITQYQ
+355 
-361 LINANHDYY
+361 LINTNKDFY
-370 YVSTNENWNLYREGY
+370 YVLDSSKS
-385 TFVGEYNEDTWINK
+385 GEYELSSGKYKNGNNSWESHASEFSNTTYNAWNTSTGNK
-399 AKQFNNNTF
+399 QYTNT
-408 NYGRGVGTH
+408 
-417 VNNPVGSMFC
+417 PAGSMFC
-427 IWCNTPGKNT
+427 IWCDAPDEGT
-437 ETQIAQQIR
+437 ETEVAQQIR

-453 ARMQNSEIYSASNE
+453 ARMQNKNDYSPSDV

-479 NVPTNNKTVGN
+479 NVPTKTVGN

-518 GEIAGIEAVEGRI
+518 GQIADIKAVDGRI
-531 MAYDV
+531 KAYDV

-541 DNNKYTGE
+541 DNNKYTVE

-561 SSKVNAFIVEND
+561 SSKVIAFIVENN

-615 VAGSTGVITVPGD
+615 TKGSTGVITVPGD
-628 VTNSVGEIADETVA
+628 VTNSVGEIADKTVA
-642 KKVEVKSVQQT
+642 EKVEVKPVQQT
-653 GKPISYSATAS
+653 GETISYSATAS
-664 ASISAYTEPKW
+664 TDAGVNGNYVV
-675 PYTSYSE
+675 
-682 SNLIDGNANTYYWSK
+682 SNLIDGELNTKYYSGGSQKVGQHVQIDIGAAIQFDTVLVSTPSDSNMNGNTSDYCTNANVMVS
-697 NPQTVGAYAQVD
+697 VD
-709 LGVAIPFD
+709 GENWTTLGQY
-717 AVRIIPTNNADAK
+717 T
-730 CTADVEVSADGSS
+730 GSS
-743 WTTIGNYDGT
+743 NNKTQTYTNSLE
-753 KITILSNTA
+753 K
-762 GNVRYIKVRI
+762 VRYIRVQI
-772 TEEKANWWQLAEIQ
+772 TTAKNNWWQLAEIQ
-786 WGSYANGTFTRMAA
+786 WGSYANGKFTRMAA

-817 GIKVDTTTIEID
+817 GIAGGETTIKID
-829 GKTYTIKVVDATLAE
+829 GKTYTIKVVDATLAQ

-854 NTGVVPTGWG
+854 NTGVVPDGWG
-864 TSYNSVTREGFT
+864 TSYNNVTREGFT
-876 YALDTAH
+876 YGLDTQH
-883 TSGGWETFRAI
+883 TNNGWETFRAI
-894 YELKATEGSIHSAQ
+894 YELKATEDSIHSEQ
-908 GAKLSELIPNTGTA
+908 GVKLSELIPNKGKA
-922 YGYRGGNTPEEYN
+922 YGYRGSNTPEEYN
-935 VDIWKCSYNTPEERQ
+935 VDIWKCSYNASAERQ

-1045 AGRIPDSFP
+1045 ANRIPNSFP

-1062 DIAPTGNETYY
+1062 DIAPIDNVTYY
-1073 GTDNGVSYRTVY
+1073 GTDNGAIYRTVY
-1085 GIAGVETAEYEV
+1085 GIAGVETLNYEV
-1097 YMITLTPSN
+1097 YMITVTPTS
-1106 DKHTEYINNGSTQ
+1106 DTHTDYVTKGTKPTELNYG
-1119 SSYKYKGTEK
+1119 GTEK
-1129 IAWAKTEADANSAE
+1129 IAWAKTEADANSTE
-1143 LYKMPNVKYG
+1143 LNKMPNVKYG
-1153 GEPFLESVKIYKN
+1153 GEPFLESVKIYQY

-1177 KETPDSLTVHYA
+1177 KQTPDSLTVHYA

-1215 LDHSQDPYVG
+1215 LDNSQDPYVG

-1301 GVTTD
+1301 GVTND
-1306 AAIDTVSLWEKE
+1306 ADIKTVSLWEKK
-1318 IVLENK
+1318 IVHENK
-1324 GLYGTAKVITESTEG
+1324 GLYGTAKVITGSTEG

-1350 DKNITIPLYVKFKQR
+1350 DKNITIPLYVKFNQR
-1365 VDNDNNKPQRFTA
+1365 GDNDKPQLFTA

-1388 EDSFAKFYGSDGTQ
+1388 EDSFAKFNHGAGAAASAMWTPVYDPGTDAN
-1402 QTVFNPTSAGDVA
+1402 T
-1415 GTWYV
+1415 
-1420 AKDTSADNNANAKQ
+1420 NANTTQ
-1434 ALETLGQADH
+1434 ALEALGQTDH

-1450 PAYNNCTMFSMGS
+1450 PAYQNSTMFSMGS
-1463 ARKVTVT
+1463 AQKVTVT

-1508 FVDVYKGNSNSGE
+1508 FVDVYNVKTSN
-1521 KEKGHV
+1521 KEKSV
-1527 VNNYYGYTYS
+1527 FVDNYYGYTYNS
-1537 EENGWKINNNPNAIY
+1537 ETNTWDATPEKANALY
-1552 QVPVIKVSGLTY
+1552 QIPVIALRNLPY
-1564 GEHTVVIKVCYD
+1564 AEYNVVIKVAYSEY
-1576 KIFDVADGKKYSFW
+1576 FDHTAEPQGSYSFW

-1600 GNTLD
+1600 GTDLD
-1605 NDYVKDSEVKPIYVE
+1605 NEYVKDKEGFPQYIKLRDAVANKDAALDGK
-1620 VRKAIIGQSNFTAD
+1620 KA
-1634 TSVLANGAVF
+1634 LF
-1644 IDGKST
+1644 IDGGNT
-1650 GATLEEYKNFGPNHE
+1650 ADIATYANIGPNNE
-1665 VYLAKGQAIAFR
+1665 VYLANGQAITFKLNVGNAN
-1677 IVADKQPT
+1677 IET
-1685 TVQIGVK
+1685 IQIGAKAPMSEGTAK
-1692 LANGSSGELTLSG
+1692 LNVN
-1705 SNAKFAA
+1705 NA
-1712 YGDAGESVKLTLNT
+1712 EV
-1726 ATDMYYALNGITWT
+1726 
-1740 VENGSQKSNVIV
+1740 VENGLSTATEMYYNIKDKMGANNTFTISNTGSGILS
-1752 LTNTGENSIVSI
+1752 LTNLKITFNAKGSVSLGAMNAEEQ
-1764 TNVKCT
+1764 T
-1770 YASITENTTNAV
+1770 ASV
-1782 TLAISYDDA
+1782 
-1791 LMAVDAVNNAI
+1791 MAVRALFAPA
-1802 TPVEPE
+1802 PVE

-1820 PERFEASWSRNVMQG
+1820 PDRFEASWSRNVMQG

-1860 YRTRTERMG
+1860 YRTRTERVG